1 MYTLVYVFLMFLLVP
16 YLKIKSVL
24 KGYSFSLKERFVL
37 YKDKLDNTLW
47 FHCASVGEL
56 NTVRPIYDY
65 YKDRFNILITVSSPR
80 GKKYAVDNFPK
91 AKIRELPFDIT
102 FLIKR
107 FINIYNPKA
116 LIIVE
121 EELWL
126 NLIKASSEN
135 IPVVLIN
142 GRISPSSFKV
152 YKFLSFIYKKIFSY
166 FKLIIARSK
175 KDADYISYFI
185 DDKSKIVV
193 CGDLKFIS
201 STIKKDIDLNFPKD
215 KKIIVAGSTYKSEEK
230 LLLEVFKEFKNNA
243 VLVLAPRHL
252 ERLNEVINMVE
263 ENGYSYQL
271 YSKITGNIDKQVLIV
286 DKMGILPSL
295 YKYADAVFIGGTI
308 ENIGGHNILEA
319 LVENKPVIIGK
330 NYHKVKPLVEE
341 FKDYIFIVEN
351 KEQLKDAIEK
361 LFNQKNK
368 NIPIKEKI
376 DKIYKCYI
384 KNLEKV
390 INESRN

>member
-1 MYTLVYVFLMFLLVP
+1 MFLLVP
-16 YLKIKSVL
+16 YLKIKSAL

-56 NTVRPIYDY
+56 NTVRPIYNY

-102 FLIKR
+102 FLIKK

-126 NLIKASSEN
+126 NLIKASSKN

-185 DDKSKIVV
+185 DDKSKIIV

-201 STIKKDIDLNFPKD
+201 STIKKDIDLNFPKN

-230 LLLEVFKEFKNNA
+230 LLLEAFKEFKNNA

-271 YSKITGNIDKQVLIV
+271 YSKITGNINKQVLIV

-330 NYHKVKPLVEE
+330 NYYKIKPLVKE
-341 FKDYIFIVEN
+341 FKDYIFIVETEN
-351 KEQLKDAIEK
+351 QLKEAVEK

-390 INESRN
+390 INESRS